1 MNFIN
6 CILDL
11 TDVDHLTVDDI
22 NDAIKMEACRLAG
35 FDMEELN
42 FD

>member
-6 CILDL
+6 YILDL
-11 TDVDHLTVDDI
+11 TDVDHLTVDEI
-22 NDAIKMEACRLAG
+22 NDAIKLSACQLAG
-35 FDMEELN
+35 FDLEEFS

>member
-11 TDVDHLTVDDI
+11 TDIDHLTVDEI
-22 NDAIKMEACRLAG
+22 NDAIKTEACQLSG
-35 FDMEELN
+35 FELEELS

>member
-22 NDAIKMEACRLAG
+22 NDAGKTEACQLAG
-35 FDMEELN
+35 FDVEELS